1 MIIIPTRLPLS
12 GPRPTF
18 GIIIRAAGRL
28 LWLSTQDPPFYA
40 SSLSMLSGP
49 YRAEVVRCVAWWRNI
64 ILALLFVVMAAI
76 IAGSRDTGGGR
87 AGYHYWRMMTGI
99 FG

>member
-18 GIIIRAAGRL
+18 GIIIRAAGEITVAL
-28 LWLSTQDPPFYA
+28 HTG
-40 SSLSMLSGP
+40 SSLLCIIFINVKRTIPG
-49 YRAEVVRCVAWWRNI
+49 VAGAVCGLVRNI

>member
-1 MIIIPTRLPLS
+1 
-12 GPRPTF
+12 
-18 GIIIRAAGRL
+18 
-28 LWLSTQDPPFYA
+28 
-40 SSLSMLSGP
+40 MLSGP
-49 YRAEVVRCVAWWRNI
+49 YRAELVRCVACLRNI